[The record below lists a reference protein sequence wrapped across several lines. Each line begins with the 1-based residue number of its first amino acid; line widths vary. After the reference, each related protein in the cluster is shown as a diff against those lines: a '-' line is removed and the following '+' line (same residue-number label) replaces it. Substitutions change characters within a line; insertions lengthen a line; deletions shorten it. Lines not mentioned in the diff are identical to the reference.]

1 MELFAVHIAD
11 VGLLRRTGRCRSR
24 GVQLGVRG
32 VVLGADG
39 VVLPVRADG
48 DGPQQVGAVDIH
60 ACIPQDA
67 QSLLMGVAILVVHPA
82 GDDSHFR
89 QDRVQED
96 IAGGGGRTVVAHLQH
111 IHLEVGPAV
120 DEVPFGV
127 GFHIAGEQKAGGTII
142 NAEDNGGIVGVT
154 VLRHRA
160 QLGDGCPAQ
169 LPGSAHSGH
178 LYL

>member
-1 MELFAVHIAD
+1 M
-11 VGLLRRTGRCRSR
+11 
-24 GVQLGVRG
+24 
-32 VVLGADG
+32 
-39 VVLPVRADG
+39 
-48 DGPQQVGAVDIH
+48 
-60 ACIPQDA
+60 
-67 QSLLMGVAILVVHPA
+67 
-82 GDDSHFR
+82 
-89 QDRVQED
+89 
-96 IAGGGGRTVVAHLQH
+96 VAHLQH

-127 GFHIAGEQKAGGTII
+127 GFHITREQKAGGTVI

-169 LPGSAHSGH
+169 LPGRAHSGH